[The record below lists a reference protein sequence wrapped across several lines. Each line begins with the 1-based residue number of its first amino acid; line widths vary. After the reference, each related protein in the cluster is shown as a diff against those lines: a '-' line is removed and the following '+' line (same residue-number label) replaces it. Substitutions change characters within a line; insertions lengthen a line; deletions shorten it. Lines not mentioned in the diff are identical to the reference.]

1 MGNGVP
7 NAGHDLDFQPTTGD
21 LVVKFHLG
29 SHFDLSRTQHNAI
42 RSAALAAGGMNQI
55 GDAYNAVRT
64 AMAAIDSDRS
74 GWLDHYT
81 TGRTST
87 ETDQIRRGVVW
98 HFVSRGDIPAPPA
111 P

>member
-7 NAGHDLDFQPTTGD
+7 NAGGVLDFEPTTGE
-21 LVVKFHLG
+21 LVYRFTLG
-29 SHFDLSRTQHNAI
+29 SHFDLSRTEHNTI
-42 RSAALAAGGMNQI
+42 RSAALAAGGMNQV

-64 AMAAIDSDRS
+64 AMAAIDSDRA

-87 ETDQIRRGVVW
+87 ETEQIRRGVVW
-98 HFVSRGDIPAPPA
+98 HFVARGELPGAPQP
-111 P
+111 